1 MGRRISE
8 LKKSVFRAAAVA
20 GIVFLLV
27 FAVGCSGDL
36 LGYIKA
42 LVAQGECECKGIID
56 LPKTGQTTSYET
68 GDDGDLQMGV
78 AWPGPRFTDNSNGTI
93 TDNLTGLIWLKDSTR
108 FGQRTWADA
117 LSDCNNLAHDGI
129 NLTDGSSAGDWRL
142 PNRKELG
149 SLVNYEAGW
158 VSDWLNGQGFTGLGY
173 ENYWSSTTDASST
186 TFAWYVYMYSGA
198 VISISKWEGSLYV
211 LAVRSGQAGGAVS
224 LPRTGQTASYV
235 SGDDGDLKKGAA
247 WPDPRFTDIGNGT
260 ICDNLTGLMWEQAP
274 SGASDWVGAL
284 SYANNLDL
292 GGHSDWRLPNVNE
305 LKSLIN
311 AAEGNFAG
319 WLNDQGFSG
328 VQTSNYWSSTTW
340 AATPTS
346 AWYVHMGYGEVF
358 IVLKT
363 VPSYVLA
370 VRGGE

>member
-1 MGRRISE
+1 MGRRMRGV
-8 LKKSVFRAAAVA
+8 KKKVFEVAAVA
-20 GIVFLLV
+20 VIVILLV
-27 FAVGCSGDL
+27 FAAGCSGDL
-36 LGYIKA
+36 LGYIKY
-42 LVAQGECECKGIID
+42 LFQGAVID
-56 LPKTGQTTSYET
+56 LPRTGQTTCYEP

-186 TFAWYVYMYSGA
+186 TSAWYVYMYSGA
-198 VISISKWEGSLYV
+198 VKPTSKGEDPPVLYV

-346 AWYVHMGYGEVF
+346 AWYVHMGYGEVW
-358 IVLKT
+358 VNPKGL
-363 VPSYVLA
+363 SYYVLA
-370 VRGGE
+370 VRGGQ